1 MERPGGRIA
10 AAPAAGASAAEAGGR
25 TRRAVLRAG
34 AAVLATAG
42 LAACGVAAPESPG
55 AAPPAK
61 LPPVVVWA
69 SNTGQAD
76 LPYFE
81 RFARWFEE
89 THPGAKVDLVLPPGE
104 GAYEAKMITMFAGGT
119 YPDVFHLHFSRLRE
133 FWAKGLL
140 APFDPYLK
148 AGRAPM
154 EDFIPGVLVPF
165 RIKGQTW
172 GLPRDNATG
181 VMYYNR
187 ELFAGA
193 GAKEPDAAWQ
203 WDTEFLEAAKRT
215 TDLNKKQFGVVF
227 PTVTALGDQHL
238 EILRTWGADWYDADM
253 KEARINAP
261 QAVEALQFM
270 ADLRLKHRVAPMP
283 GETPAGDQFQNA
295 WAAMTNQW
303 QGYVRGV
310 KLANVAFAWDVAP
323 LFRGPRG
330 AKAVNVVG
338 STGHSI
344 PKGAKNP
351 EAGFELTVHL
361 VGEQVQ
367 QDMMAQGRWT
377 TPRRSFLK
385 YALPA
390 DGVPKRYQEAIIDRL
405 QQAQGYPTA
414 VAYADLSAVYAAE
427 TERVWTGA
435 RPVKEALDAVKAQWD
450 RLLKE
455 SPST

>member
-1 MERPGGRIA
+1 MLTACG
-10 AAPAAGASAAEAGGR
+10 AAGQ
-25 TRRAVLRAG
+25 G
-34 AAVLATAG
+34 AATG
-42 LAACGVAAPESPG
+42 APP
-55 AAPPAK
+55 APAK

-69 SNTGQAD
+69 SNTSQAD

-81 RFARWFEE
+81 RFAKWFEE
-89 THPGAKVDLVLPPGE
+89 SHPGTKIDLVLPPGE
-104 GAYEAKMITMFAGGT
+104 GSYEAKMVTMLAGGT
-119 YPDVFHLHFSRLRE
+119 YPDVFHLHFSRVRE

-154 EDFIPGVLVPF
+154 DDFIPGVMVPF
-165 RIKGQTW
+165 KIKGQTW

-181 VMYYNR
+181 VMYYNKDMM
-187 ELFAGA
+187 AGA
-193 GAKEPDAAWQ
+193 GAKEPEAAWQ
-203 WDTEFLEAAKRT
+203 WDTDFLEAAKRL
-215 TDLNKKQFGVVF
+215 TDLNKKQFGIVL
-227 PTVTALGDQHL
+227 PSVTSIGDQHL
-238 EILRTWGADWYDADM
+238 EILRTWGADWFDPDM
-253 KEARINAP
+253 KEARINSP
-261 QAVEALQFM
+261 QAVEAMQFM
-270 ADLRLKHRVAPMP
+270 ADLRLKHHVAPQP
-283 GETPAGDQFQNA
+283 SETPTGDQFQNA

-310 KLANVAFAWDVAP
+310 KLANVSFTWDVTP

-367 QDMMAQGRWT
+367 RDMMSQGRWT

-385 YALPA
+385 FALPT
-390 DGVPKRYQEAIIDRL
+390 DGVPKRYQEAIVDRL
-405 QQAQGYPTA
+405 QQVQGYNTA
-414 VAYADLSAVYAAE
+414 VAHNDMNTVYTTE
-427 TERVWTGA
+427 TEQVWTGG
-435 RPVKEALDAVKAQWD
+435 RPVKEALDAVKTQWD

-455 SPST
+455 FPST

>member
-1 MERPGGRIA
+1 MTLGPT
-10 AAPAAGASAAEAGGR
+10 GR
-25 TRRAVLRAG
+25 TRRDVLRAG
-34 AAVLATAG
+34 VLVGIAG
-42 LAACGVAAPESPG
+42 AGGAACGAPGGGGQG
-55 AAPPAK
+55 ASSAPAK
-61 LPPVVVWA
+61 LPATVVWA

-81 RFARWFEE
+81 RFAKWFEE
-89 THPGAKVDLVLPPGE
+89 AHPETKVDLVLPPGE
-104 GAYEAKMITMFAGGT
+104 GSYEAKMITMFAGGT
-119 YPDVFHLHFSRLRE
+119 YPDLFHLHFTRVRE

-154 EDFIPGVLVPF
+154 EDFIPGVMVPF
-165 RIKGQTW
+165 KIRGQTW

-187 ELFAGA
+187 DLFTGSGA
-193 GAKEPDAAWQ
+193 REPDATWQ
-203 WDTEFLEAAKRT
+203 WDTEFLDAAKRL
-215 TDLNKKQFGVVF
+215 TDLNKKQFGIAF
-227 PTVTALGDQHL
+227 PAVTSIGDQHL
-238 EILRTWGADWYDADM
+238 EILRTWGADWYDPEM
-253 KEARINAP
+253 KESRINSPA
-261 QAVEALQFM
+261 AVEALQFM
-270 ADLRLKHRVAPMP
+270 ADLRLKHRVAPQP
-283 GETPAGDQFQNA
+283 NETPTGDQFHNA
-295 WAAMTNQW
+295 WAATTNQW

-310 KLANVAFAWDVAP
+310 KLANVTFNWDVTP

-344 PKGAKNP
+344 PKGARNP

-385 YALPA
+385 HALPQ

-405 QQAQGYPTA
+405 MQVQGYATA
-414 VAYADLSAVYAAE
+414 VAYADLNATYTKE
-427 TERVWTGA
+427 TEAVWTGG
-435 RPVKEALDAVKAQWD
+435 RPVKEALDAVKIQWD

-455 SPST
+455 FPSS